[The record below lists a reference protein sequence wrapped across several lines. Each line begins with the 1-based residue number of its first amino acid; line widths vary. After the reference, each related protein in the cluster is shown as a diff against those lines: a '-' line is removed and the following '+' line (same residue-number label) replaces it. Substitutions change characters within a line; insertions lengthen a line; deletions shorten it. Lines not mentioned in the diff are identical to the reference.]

1 MFDNND
7 VYNLLASGMTPE
19 EIAAAFS
26 ESLNAAE
33 AQIKAEEEARL
44 EAERQAAAA
53 KVNAEAEMRRRVTD
67 LAMVLREFCDYL
79 EEYYPDM
86 TDGQEMDD
94 AELAELATAI
104 VVLLDLGG
112 ITVPVK
118 KEKKPVIKTNDDVF
132 ADFFKQFGLLN

>member
-1 MFDNND
+1 MFDNNE
-7 VYNLLASGMTPE
+7 VYNLLAAGHSPE

-26 ESLNAAE
+26 KTLNSAE

-53 KVNAEAEMRRRVTD
+53 KEAAEANMQRRVAD

-86 TDGQEMDD
+86 VDGQEMDD
-94 AELAELATAI
+94 AELIELATAI
-104 VVLLDLGG
+104 IVLLDLGG

-118 KEKKPVIKTNDDVF
+118 KKERPVIKSNDDVF